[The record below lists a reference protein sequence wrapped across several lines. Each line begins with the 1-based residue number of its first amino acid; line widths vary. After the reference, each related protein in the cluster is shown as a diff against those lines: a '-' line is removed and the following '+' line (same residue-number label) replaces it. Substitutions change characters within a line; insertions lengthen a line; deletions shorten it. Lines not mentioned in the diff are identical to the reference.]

1 MTNIVEKDLA
11 DVGEFFKTLVLD
23 IAKAK
28 NIFETLAPEV
38 KAVFVPIMQL
48 VVTAVQQGATAA
60 AAAGGLNVALD
71 VAVVAKIEAIIQ
83 LVIAGDKA
91 LVNDFK
97 SLGIKL

>member
-60 AAAGGLNVALD
+60 AAGGLNVALD